1 MNIEH
6 VALNVSHPVEMA
18 EWYVTH
24 LGMRV
29 LRSLPAA
36 PLTHFLADQS
46 GRVVIEIY
54 HHAKA
59 AVPDYFALDPLV
71 LHLAF
76 TTPDV
81 KGTRDRLLAVGAV
94 AAGEISVTGSGDEMA
109 FLRDPWG
116 VVIQLVRRA
125 RPLDQ

>member
-6 VALNVSHPVEMA
+6 VALNVSHPVAMA
-18 EWYVTH
+18 EWYVSH
-24 LGMRV
+24 LGFRV
-29 LRSLPAA
+29 LRCLSATPF
-36 PLTHFLADQS
+36 THFLADTS

-54 HHAKA
+54 HHTKA
-59 AVPDYFALDPLV
+59 AVPDYLSLDPLA

-81 KGTRDRLLAVGAV
+81 KGTRDRLLTAGAT
-94 AAGEISVTGSGDEMA
+94 AAGEITVTPSGDEMV

-116 VVIQLVRRA
+116 VALQLVRRA
-125 RPLDQ
+125 QPLQ